1 MIPNVGDVSFYL
13 QTMINDFT
21 SDILLA
27 LGLFAGQVERKTS
40 ILGPIIISPSFAD
53 GEGNTEVSSQPFSP
67 NNSPS
72 TPNVVN
78 AISSTEVDPSTP
90 AAANNI
96 STLTNPEKIKK
107 RTPARAQK
115 LLGDI
120 YLLAGRLDLAIG
132 W

>member
-40 ILGPIIISPSFAD
+40 ILGPIIISPSFVD
-53 GEGNTEVSSQPFSP
+53 GEGNIESSSQPFSP
-67 NNSPS
+67 NTGQS

-78 AISSTEVDPSTP
+78 AISSTELDPTTP
-90 AAANNI
+90 ASNM

>member
-1 MIPNVGDVSFYL
+1 MIPNAGDVSFYL

-40 ILGPIIISPSFAD
+40 IVGPIIISPAFSEND
-53 GEGNTEVSSQPFSP
+53 GTGDVSAHLI
-67 NNSPS
+67 SPS
-72 TPNVVN
+72 NGMSPAVGSAVTANDVD
-78 AISSTEVDPSTP
+78 STSPT
-90 AAANNI
+90 NM

-120 YLLAGRLDLAIG
+120 YLLGGRLDLAIG